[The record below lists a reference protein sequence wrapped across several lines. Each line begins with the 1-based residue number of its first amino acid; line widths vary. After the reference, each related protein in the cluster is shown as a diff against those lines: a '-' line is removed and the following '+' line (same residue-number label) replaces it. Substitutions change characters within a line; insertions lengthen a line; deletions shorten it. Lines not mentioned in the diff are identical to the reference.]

1 MPSRRD
7 TLGGIVHS
15 YQRYDPARFPPP
27 TQPPADVVSPAFEH
41 LLAYGSLRELTE
53 EELARAIHLDPSQIA
68 GLGPS
73 LDFLRQLLEERKRKI
88 LETYET
94 EKVVREAADVYR
106 QSAERLTPP
115 SEFKEAYRQA
125 AREEQLRE
133 LERIWYRAGGERS
146 RFAGHLMK
154 VMERLGEKY
163 QVDELSAKYAFTGR
177 TPMSVEKALEFK

>member
-15 YQRYDPARFPPP
+15 YQRYDPAKFPPP
-27 TQPPADVVSPAFEH
+27 TAPQADVVSPAFEH
-41 LLAYGSLRELTE
+41 LLAYGNMRELTE

-73 LDFLRQLLEERKRKI
+73 LDFLRQLVEERKRKI

-94 EKVVREAADVYR
+94 AKVTRGAADVYR

-115 SEFKEAYRQA
+115 AELKEAYRQA
-125 AREEQLRE
+125 AR
-133 LERIWYRAGGERS
+133 
-146 RFAGHLMK
+146 
-154 VMERLGEKY
+154 
-163 QVDELSAKYAFTGR
+163 
-177 TPMSVEKALEFK
+177 